1 VKQSRV
7 QPQNVPH
14 QRQLEFPRHGGARKG
29 AGRKPKG
36 RVAGPSHATRPA
48 TKARHPLL
56 VTQRLCA
63 GLPSLRKAA
72 EFEVVVGAIAD
83 AAERDGFRIVHFS
96 VQTNH
101 LHYIC
106 EARNSSRLTSGMRS
120 LGVMIA
126 RRLNRLWQHTGSV
139 FAEHFHARALETP
152 NEVRHALAYVLNNAR
167 KHGILGVGPDP
178 FSSGTWF
185 DGWKPEVLP
194 QSRRALDAKTPSTLS
209 LADRGPRACA
219 EHGVPIAPQ
228 FDDWKPAVASKPRT
242 VTDGKQLSILSSAD
256 RGPRRGAERTA
267 PTAAA
272 KTWLLSV
279 GWRRRG
285 LLDWREMPGG
295 QAAQCARARDEAR
308 CADSIRRSLVA
319 AARNSAE
326 RGRAPSGPRP
336 KLPG

>member
-7 QPQNVPH
+7 QRPNVPH

-36 RVAGPSHATRPA
+36 RAAGPSHARRPA

-56 VTQRLCA
+56 VTQRLCS

-72 EFEVVVGAIAD
+72 EFEVLLGAIA
-83 AAERDGFRIVHFS
+83 AVAERDGFRIVHFS

-126 RRLNRLWQHTGSV
+126 RRLNQLWQHTGSV
-139 FAEHFHARALETP
+139 FAERFHARALETP

-167 KHGILGVGPDP
+167 KHVIIGDAPDP
-178 FSSGTWF
+178 FSSGPWF
-185 DGWKPEVLP
+185 DGWKPEACSKP
-194 QSRRALDAKTPSTLS
+194 RRTSDASTPATPS
-209 LADRGPRACA
+209 LAERVVPSCI
-219 EHGVPIAPQ
+219 EHGAPAAQQ
-228 FDDWKPAVASKPRT
+228 FEDWELEVASKPCT
-242 VTDGKQLSILSSAD
+242 VSGGKPLPIVSSAN
-256 RGPRRGAERTA
+256 RGLRRCVTRTA

-285 LLDWREMPGG
+285 LIDWRQVPSG
-295 QAAQCARARDEAR
+295 QAAQRARARDETR
-308 CADSIRRSLVA
+308 CADSIQRSLAA
-319 AARNSAE
+319 AARSANAL
-326 RGRAPSGPRP
+326 GQALSVSRP
-336 KLPG
+336 KPTV